1 MGHVDVSPWE
11 EIMDIG
17 VTPIMANLVMAALIY
32 IVVENIWQE

>member
-17 VTPIMANLVMAALIY
+17 VTLIMANLLMAALVY
-32 IVVENIWQE
+32 VVIGMIWQE